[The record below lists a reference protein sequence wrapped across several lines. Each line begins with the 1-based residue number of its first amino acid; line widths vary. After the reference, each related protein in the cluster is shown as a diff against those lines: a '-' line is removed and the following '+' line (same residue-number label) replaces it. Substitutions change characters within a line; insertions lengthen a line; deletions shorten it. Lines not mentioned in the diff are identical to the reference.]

1 MLPISR
7 PLYTAAALV
16 NDLCSFERE
25 VLFDLDSSGQ
35 LANAAWYL
43 MRSRGI
49 TVSEA
54 KERLVKEN
62 IMPLEQ
68 EFLEKRRVFLA
79 RNDKVPH
86 DLRRFLELIEIGH
99 SGNWF
104 WSATCPRYNDWRP
117 NLAFLELEDIKAT
130 DIDIPNA
137 TCETFLQRARPSPES
152 GPGEPDQNKEQIST
166 GFDDSVRSYSFLSFL
181 VLFGIRLIDKCR
193 LSSALFSTSGQ
204 SPQKTSEQP
213 F

>member
-16 NDLCSFERE
+16 NDLCSFDRE

-35 LANAAWYL
+35 LANTVWYL

-54 KERLVKEN
+54 KERLVKEK
-62 IMPLEQ
+62 IAPLEQ

-79 RNDKVPH
+79 RNDRVPH

-152 GPGEPDQNKEQIST
+152 GPDEPDQT
-166 GFDDSVRSYSFLSFL
+166 RS
-181 VLFGIRLIDKCR
+181 K
-193 LSSALFSTSGQ
+193 
-204 SPQKTSEQP
+204 
-213 F
+213 